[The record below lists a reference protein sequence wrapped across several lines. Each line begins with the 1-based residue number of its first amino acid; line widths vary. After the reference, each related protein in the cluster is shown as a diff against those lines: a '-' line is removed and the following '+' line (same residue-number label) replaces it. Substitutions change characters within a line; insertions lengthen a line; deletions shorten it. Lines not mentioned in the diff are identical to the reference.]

1 MVKERIGRDLELT
14 PLDIGPD
21 TRLSKSGMAFTTESY
36 DVGGI
41 GHLCILNMKAMMGLM
56 KMETV
61 VLSVWG
67 KDVPLINLDWVSAF
81 GKETQ
86 IAELYDDQLEPYPQQ
101 ALDEFGSVKKADSDL
116 PDYPSA
122 PAWYDSI
129 KYECSYGKSGKG
141 ISDRLS
147 AAAERYTEIFCDQL
161 KNAPECDP
169 KAKKEKIAEYAGR
182 LFAEGGPAV
191 NQVKKLFGDE
201 TARRLIMTHMYGC
214 DQ

>member
-1 MVKERIGRDLELT
+1 MRLGDLTLQRLREEYPVTERNIGKDAR
-14 PLDIGPD
+14 LD
-21 TRLSKSGMAFTTESY
+21 RSGMHFTVRSW
-36 DVGGI
+36 DVDGLGT
-41 GHLCILNMKAMMGLM
+41 LCVMDMKAMLGLM

-169 KAKKEKIAEYAGR
+169 KAKKEKIR
-182 LFAEGGPAV
+182 
-191 NQVKKLFGDE
+191 
-201 TARRLIMTHMYGC
+201 
-214 DQ
+214 